1 MSFSSVNQLVHINV
15 GLCILVSHENL
26 HQLLVLHVEA
36 VDVGLQL
43 VVVLDEELFSL
54 ARGLLLQGLV
64 CPAPLHPL
72 PLLCSLV
79 RCLGSGSG
87 FGLYMGFGLSKR
99 VCFVLLRC
107 EFLVIGSIVW

>member
-1 MSFSSVNQLVHINV
+1 MLR
-15 GLCILVSHENL
+15 LLMLVSSW
-26 HQLLVLHVEA
+26 LLVLHVEA

-54 ARGLLLQGLV
+54 ARGLLLQDLL

-107 EFLVIGSIVW
+107 GHWVHCLVSCLVLFS